1 MTDPIFRQLAQ
12 HLDAIPNGYPATNSG
27 IELRL
32 LEKLFSPDE
41 ARLACAMRLDAEPPA
56 EIAARLGLDPAETR
70 KALKAM
76 AMKGL
81 IGFER
86 KGGQLAFSLMPFIV
100 GFYEAQLPRLDAEL
114 ATMFEQY
121 YQESHGAMMRAQ
133 PSVHRVIPVGE
144 AVPVEI
150 EVFPYER
157 ASELINGAR
166 AWGVRNCICRT
177 QQHLIGKGC
186 DRPLEACMVFSSI
199 EGAFDRSPMDRAISR
214 EEAHAILR
222 QTEDAGLIHST
233 GNYRDG
239 IEYICNCC
247 TCCCGIMRGVAE
259 FGIPTAVARS
269 DFLTFVDDTR
279 CTGCGE
285 CVERCPFHALSVPEL
300 LGVVDEA
307 RCMGCGLCA
316 SACSTEA
323 LHLERRAVGERVSPP
338 ADLGEWR
345 VLRDAQR
352 SAGPAI

>member
-1 MTDPIFRQLAQ
+1 MTDPLYRQLAQ
-12 HLDAIPNGYPATNSG
+12 HLDAIPNGYPATQSG
-27 IELRL
+27 IELRM
-32 LEKLFSPDE
+32 LERLFTPDE
-41 ARLACAMRLDAEPPA
+41 ARLACVMRLESEPPA
-56 EIAARLGLDPAETR
+56 VIAARLGLDPAETR

-81 IGFER
+81 VGFER
-86 KGGQLAFSLMPFIV
+86 KDGQLAFALMPFIV
-100 GFYEAQLPRLDAEL
+100 GFYEAQLPRMDAEL
-114 ATMFEQY
+114 AAMFEQY

-166 AWGVRNCICRT
+166 AWGVRNCICRV

-186 DRPLEACMVFSSI
+186 DRPLETCLVFAPI
-199 EGAFDRSPMDRAISR
+199 EGAFNGSPMDRAITR
-214 EEAHAILR
+214 EEALQILR
-222 QTEDAGLIHST
+222 QTEDAGLVHST

-247 TCCCGIMRGVAE
+247 TCCCGIMRGIAE
-259 FGIPTAVARS
+259 FGIPTAIARS
-269 DFLTFVDDTR
+269 DFLTAVDDGR

-285 CVERCPFHALSVPEL
+285 CIERCPFHALAVLEL
-300 LGVVDEA
+300 LVEVDAA

-316 SACSTEA
+316 AACTTEA
-323 LHLERRAVGERVSPP
+323 LHLERRAIGERVSPP
-338 ADLGEWR
+338 ADLNAWR
-345 VLRDAQR
+345 ALRDAQR
-352 SAGPAI
+352 AAGAPA